1 MDAPVNLL
9 ELTLSHP
16 LTSIFLKQQFLQE
29 TFANGNRISVDEI
42 ANTDNG
48 FQAFFTRLDILRRAA
63 ANRHKAVNHCT
74 FADLCWV
81 VKLLNKSESPRQ
93 ELEKVVATRLD
104 KNLDCSSV
112 ESVFM
117 DFTASIRTLMIIGRS
132 AGDVSYDD
140 FVVWEPSMFLHPG
153 RNECQPNLINT
164 VFPPPSFLDMVKLPQ
179 SFTASNLEKIGGIRV
194 IWTNNLADHLLLR
207 DDDTKVMLF
216 HHVSALHLI
225 SYSSSRMPLQDLADE
240 TVRTIALLIPPS
252 LGAASPWFK
261 QQQQEHCLDS
271 EAGICDRLNSSERQ
285 IDKFHYWRERLV
297 LLKRTYDDA
306 EPKSLSQL
314 WWDDRK
320 KTQWFTFWV
329 AVLVFVMTVFFGVIQ
344 SVASIVQAWASVKS
358 LRASD

>member
-1 MDAPVNLL
+1 M
-9 ELTLSHP
+9 T
-16 LTSIFLKQQFLQE
+16 
-29 TFANGNRISVDEI
+29 
-42 ANTDNG
+42 
-48 FQAFFTRLDILRRAA
+48 
-63 ANRHKAVNHCT
+63 
-74 FADLCWV
+74 
-81 VKLLNKSESPRQ
+81 
-93 ELEKVVATRLD
+93 
-104 KNLDCSSV
+104 
-112 ESVFM
+112 
-117 DFTASIRTLMIIGRS
+117 IGRS

-153 RNECQPNLINT
+153 LNNRQPNLVNT
-164 VFPPPSFLDMVKLPQ
+164 IFPPPSSFDTVKLPQ
-179 SFTASNLEKIGGIRV
+179 TFTAANLEKIADIRIV
-194 IWTNNLADHLLLR
+194 WTNNLADHLLLR

-216 HHVSALHLI
+216 PHVSALYLQR
-225 SYSSSRMPLQDLADE
+225 YPSRMPLRDLADE

-252 LGAASPWFK
+252 LGAPSPWFK
-261 QQQQEHCLDS
+261 QQQQKHCLDS

-306 EPKSLSQL
+306 EPRSLSQL

-358 LRASD
+358 LRAGD

>member
-1 MDAPVNLL
+1 
-9 ELTLSHP
+9 
-16 LTSIFLKQQFLQE
+16 
-29 TFANGNRISVDEI
+29 
-42 ANTDNG
+42 
-48 FQAFFTRLDILRRAA
+48 
-63 ANRHKAVNHCT
+63 
-74 FADLCWV
+74 
-81 VKLLNKSESPRQ
+81 
-93 ELEKVVATRLD
+93 
-104 KNLDCSSV
+104 
-112 ESVFM
+112 
-117 DFTASIRTLMIIGRS
+117 
-132 AGDVSYDD
+132 
-140 FVVWEPSMFLHPG
+140 MFLHPG
-153 RNECQPNLINT
+153 LNNRQPNLVNT
-164 VFPPPSFLDMVKLPQ
+164 VFPPPSSLDTVKLPQ
-179 SFTASNLEKIGGIRV
+179 TFTAANLEKIAGIRIV
-194 IWTNNLADHLLLR
+194 WTNNLADHLLLR

-216 HHVSALHLI
+216 HHVSALYLQR
-225 SYSSSRMPLQDLADE
+225 YPSRMPLRDLADE

-261 QQQQEHCLDS
+261 LQQQEHCLDS

-358 LRASD
+358 LKASD